1 MNMKKNKKMLLT
13 RILYGLF
20 MIATIITF
28 FMVYKNS
35 DNDISFKF
43 LLGYVCFAF
52 FMVIYIPVITIINT
66 RNAKWYQI
74 RKGIVKFISLLFLFT
89 ALTYAIDYIIRP
101 FEINLATIFSTS
113 LGLSFSITFFQI
125 IFLKEKI

>member
-1 MNMKKNKKMLLT
+1 MNIKKNKKMLLT
-13 RILYGLF
+13 RILYGTF

-28 FMVYKNS
+28 FIVYKNI

-43 LLGYVCFAF
+43 LLGYVCFSF
-52 FMVIYIPVITIINT
+52 FMVIYIPVITLINT
-66 RNAKWYQI
+66 RNVKGRQI
-74 RKGIVKFISLLFLFT
+74 TKGIVKFISLLILFT

-101 FEINLATIFSTS
+101 FEISLVTIFSTS
-113 LGLSFSITFFQI
+113 VGLSFSITFFHT